1 MSVKSFFQS
10 LKNVFWTGSVSEDLK
25 VKGSGSTESHDIFFL
40 ARDAVGYEEEL
51 KGLKSWI
58 KGEFDGPRIKLNDPD
73 SMEPYIEL
81 SLDVRTE
88 DGDFRLVYYENNEI
102 VLRGDRKVTQDVEPE
117 ISSRLDLEFERV

>member
-25 VKGSGSTESHDIFFL
+25 VEASKSAESHDIFFL
-40 ARDAVGYEEEL
+40 AREAVGYEEEL
-51 KGLKSWI
+51 KGLKTWI
-58 KGEFDGPRIKLNDPD
+58 KEEFESPKIKLNDPD

-88 DGDFRLVYYENNEI
+88 EGDFRLVYYENYEL
-102 VLRGDRKVTQDVEPE
+102 VLRGDRKVTQDIEPE
-117 ISSRLDLEFERV
+117 VSSRLDLEFERV